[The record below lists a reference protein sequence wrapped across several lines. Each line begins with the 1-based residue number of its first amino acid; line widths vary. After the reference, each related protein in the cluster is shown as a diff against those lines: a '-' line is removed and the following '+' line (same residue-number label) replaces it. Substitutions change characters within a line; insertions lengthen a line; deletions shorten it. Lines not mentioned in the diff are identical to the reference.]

1 MLQPNAL
8 CQGVTA
14 WSKQLIVVFVFILL
28 KTYTT
33 LMPHILLI
41 ILISTLQQAE
51 MRTIRWLCGIK
62 VTDQIKQ
69 DEMKDKSRTEY
80 FSKSNKYLGQ
90 S

>member
-1 MLQPNAL
+1 MLEPNAL

-51 MRTIRWLCGIK
+51 MRPIRWLCGIK

-80 FSKSNKYLGQ
+80 FRQSNKYLGQ